1 MKAKLLQDAGEIKT
15 GDAVDIIGKAESP
28 ETDELE
34 YTVRDNAGH
43 EEDVATRDFEIDR

>member
-1 MKAKLLQDAGEIKT
+1 MKAKLLQDAGELKT
-15 GDAVDIIGKAESP
+15 GDAVDIVGKAK
-28 ETDELE
+28 TDELE